1 LYGELFG
8 EFKLLAENDSFG
20 GQESKFADW
29 KSCRSAWFSLKGCS
43 PADCSPNQQPLEC
56 RLPPAVGVQLLPWA
70 AASISKLPLFCPTG

>member
-29 KSCRSAWFSLKGCS
+29 KSCRSA
-43 PADCSPNQQPLEC
+43 
-56 RLPPAVGVQLLPWA
+56 
-70 AASISKLPLFCPTG
+70 